1 MPGHA
6 LHQPG
11 KAQQHL
17 RTAPVEIHLIGA
29 KGGPDLTRTNGAPQ
43 LREQIGTARTNN
55 IRPAGIRGCLEHTGA
70 AGLLIAHELL
80 HPGVR
85 GRHVIQNQIGH
96 QPSALGQGSKVAP
109 IAETR
114 LEPRVAGHR
123 KTTITG
129 GLQKRQHM
137 NHRCEGLQMAIHKRF
152 ERLKPRSTLLTNG
165 VGVGDQDR
173 IATVP
178 AIDVF
183 CHIAIS

>member
-17 RTAPVEIHLIGA
+17 RTAPVEIHLIRA

-43 LREQIGTARTNN
+43 LREQIGTARTNH

-70 AGLLIAHELL
+70 AGLLIPHELL

-96 QPSALGQGSKVAP
+96 QPSALGQGGEITP
-109 IAETR
+109 ITETLLKR
-114 LEPRVAGHR
+114 RVAGHR
-123 KTTITG
+123 KTAITC
-129 GLQKRQHM
+129 GLKKRQHM
-137 NHRCEGLQMAIHKRF
+137 NHRCEGLQMAIHKRLQG
-152 ERLKPRSTLLTNG
+152 LKPRKTLLTNG
-165 VGVGDQDR
+165 VGVGDQDH